1 MIVFCCVLSASNKA
15 RDDDDDDDGD
25 DGISCT
31 HTDKQ
36 TNRQTDREYHL
47 CNFVGR
53 SNNEKI
59 KHKNH

>member
-15 RDDDDDDDGD
+15 RDDDDDDDD
-25 DGISCT
+25 DRISCT